1 MLLRRYFYAEN
12 AKNAGV
18 LLFVLCLNEEQQKHC
33 VVRDLNINT
42 YKDKDCSTKY
52 QACLTN
58 TALHVIMIYTIAFRR
73 NIRYSRNKEQLL

>member
-52 QACLTN
+52 QACLTH
-58 TALHVIMIYTIAFRR
+58 TALPCYNNRQHHLSAQYKIF
-73 NIRYSRNKEQLL
+73 KE